1 MKKIL
6 ITGASGMLG
15 TTLVKLWDKKYHI
28 FATAGS
34 DFIHNKAKNF
44 KKFNLKSKNFRS
56 LARWVKP
63 DVIIHCAALTSH
75 EYCQSNPKEA
85 MLVNGD
91 SVKKLIEVFPKARL
105 IFISTDAVFPLKT
118 HLASEKT
125 KTAPV
130 TVYGKSKELGEKHIL
145 NLAKNNHI
153 VRTTIVG
160 KNINLNKQSFTE
172 WIVNSVRDSKN
183 IKLYSNTI
191 FTPISIW
198 HLANEL
204 EWIIKNKVP
213 TILHVAGN
221 EIISKYDFG
230 YNLCKEL
237 NLDLSLITK
246 GKLNQGGQVIKR
258 SHDQTLDCSL
268 YQKLSDHKLPN
279 LEKTIE
285 SLYQHFK

>member
-15 TTLVKLWDKKYHI
+15 ATLVKLWDEKYHI

-56 LARWVKP
+56 LVRWVKP
-63 DVIIHCAALTSH
+63 DVIIHCAALTNH

-91 SVKKLIEVFPKARL
+91 SVKKLIEIFPKTKL

-118 HLASEKT
+118 HLANEKT

-130 TVYGKSKELGEKHIL
+130 TIYGKSKELGERYIL
-145 NLAKNNHI
+145 NLAKNACI
-153 VRTTIVG
+153 VRTTIIG
-160 KNINLNKQSFTE
+160 RNINSGKQSFAE
-172 WIVNSVRDSKN
+172 WIVNS
-183 IKLYSNTI
+183 IKSGKKITLYGDTVFS
-191 FTPISIW
+191 PISIW
-198 HLANEL
+198 HLAKEL
-204 EWIIKNKVP
+204 EWVIRNKVP
-213 TILHVAGN
+213 KILHIAGR

-237 NLDLSLITK
+237 NLDLSLIAK
-246 GKLNQGGQVIKR
+246 GKLNKKKEKIKR
-258 SHDQTLDCSL
+258 SEDQSLDCSF
-268 YQKLSDHKLPN
+268 YQSISKHRLPN
-279 LEKTIE
+279 LRETLKI
-285 SLYQHFK
+285 LVKNFK

>member
-15 TTLVKLWDKKYHI
+15 AALVKLWDKKYHV

-44 KKFNLKSKNFRS
+44 KKFDLKSKNFRS

-63 DVIIHCAALTSH
+63 DVIIHCAAITSH

-85 MLVNGD
+85 MLVNGA
-91 SVKKLIEVFPKARL
+91 SVKKLIEVFPKAKL

-118 HLASEKT
+118 HLANEKT

-130 TVYGKSKELGEKHIL
+130 TIYGKSKELGEKYIL
-145 NLAKNNHI
+145 NLTKNACI

-160 KNINLNKQSFTE
+160 RNINSGKQSFAE
-172 WIVNSVRDSKN
+172 WIVNSIKSSKK
-183 IKLYSNTI
+183 ITLYGDTI

-198 HLANEL
+198 HLAEEL

-213 TILHVAGN
+213 KILHIAGR
-221 EIISKYDFG
+221 EITSKYDFG
-230 YNLCKEL
+230 YNFCKEL
-237 NLDLSLITK
+237 NLDLSLIVE
-246 GKLNQGGQVIKR
+246 GKLNKKKEKIKR
-258 SHDQTLDCSL
+258 SRDQTLDVSF
-268 YQKLSDHKLPN
+268 YQSISKHRLPDLRETVKILVKN
-279 LEKTIE
+279 
-285 SLYQHFK
+285 FK

>member
-15 TTLVKLWDKKYHI
+15 AALVKLWDKKYQI

-44 KKFNLKSKNFRS
+44 KKFNLKSKNFRY
-56 LARWVKP
+56 LAHWVKP
-63 DVIIHCAALTSH
+63 NVIIHCAALTSH

-85 MLVNGD
+85 ILVNGD
-91 SVKKLIEVFPKARL
+91 SVKKLIEVFSKAKL

-118 HLASEKT
+118 HLANEKT

-130 TVYGKSKELGEKHIL
+130 TIYGQSKQLGENYVL
-145 NLAKNNHI
+145 SLSKNGCI
-153 VRTTIVG
+153 VRTTIIG
-160 KNINLNKQSFTE
+160 KNINSNKQSFAE
-172 WIVNSVRDSKN
+172 WIVNSIIDRKK
-183 IKLYSNTI
+183 ITLYNDAI

-198 HLANEL
+198 HLAKEL
-204 EWIIKNKVP
+204 EWIIGNKVP
-213 TILHVAGN
+213 KILHVAGS

-230 YNLCKEL
+230 NNLSKKL
-237 NLDLSLITK
+237 HLDLSLIVK
-246 GKLNQGGQVIKR
+246 GKLNQKNLKIKR

-268 YQKLSDHKLPN
+268 YQKLSRHKLPN
-279 LEKTIE
+279 TEKTINK
-285 SLYQHFK
+285 LFNYFK

>member
-15 TTLVKLWDKKYHI
+15 ATLVKLWNKKYQVY
-28 FATAGS
+28 ATAGN
-34 DFIHNKAKNF
+34 DFSHNHAKNF
-44 KKFNLKSKNFRS
+44 KEFDLKTKNFQS
-56 LARWVKP
+56 LSQWVKP
-63 DVIIHCAALTSH
+63 NAIVHCAALTSH

-91 SVKKLIEVFPKARL
+91 SVKKLLEVFPEAKL
-105 IFISTDAVFPLKT
+105 IFISTDAVFPFKI
-118 HLASEKT
+118 HLANEKT

-145 NLAKNNHI
+145 NSAKNAGI

-160 KNINLNKQSFTE
+160 KNINSSKQSFTE
-172 WIVNSVRDSKN
+172 WIVSSLRKN
-183 IKLYSNTI
+183 KGITLYEDVI
-191 FTPISIW
+191 FTPITIW

-204 EWIIKNKVP
+204 EWIINNKVP

-221 EIISKYDFG
+221 EIVSKYDFG
-230 YNLCKEL
+230 YSLCKEL
-237 NLDLSLITK
+237 NLNPRLITK
-246 GKLNQGGQVIKR
+246 GKLNRSSQEIKR
-258 SHDQTLDCSL
+258 SHDQTLDCSF